1 MPKTTSKRDSR
12 VTVIKALAHPTRLQ
26 LAEALRGDGVCCV
39 GELHARVGGDLS
51 TVSKHLS
58 LMRDAGWIKSEK
70 RGLHIHYSL
79 ACDCLGEFLRCVDQL
94 AATSNKEN
102 CC

>member
-1 MPKTTSKRDSR
+1 MSTRTTTCDSR
-12 VTVIKALAHPTRLQ
+12 VSVIKALAHPTRLQ
-26 LAEALRGDGVCCV
+26 LAEALRGEGVCCV
-39 GELHARVGGDLS
+39 GELHSKVGGDLS

-58 LMRDAGWIKSEK
+58 LMRNAGWVKSEK

-79 ACDCLGEFLRCVDQL
+79 ACDCLEDFLRCVDQL
-94 AATSNKEN
+94 AGDSDNSN

>member
-1 MPKTTSKRDSR
+1 MTARSSTADSR

-26 LAEALRGDGVCCV
+26 LAEALRGEGVCCV
-39 GELHARVGGDLS
+39 GDLHAKVGGDLS

-58 LMRDAGWIKSEK
+58 LMRDAGWVKSEK

-79 ACDCLGEFLRCVDQL
+79 ACDCLEDFLRCVDEL
-94 AATSNKEN
+94 ADNSN